1 MLKKVY
7 LVARLEDGGIIYAT
21 DNFDKIFPVI
31 EKQLEELENYFSDV
45 YYPTLKEQQALESW
59 AKLSYPYY
67 SQTLYGEDFIVMR
80 VICE

>member
-7 LVARLEDGGIIYAT
+7 LVARLEDGEIIYAT
-21 DNFDKIFPVI
+21 DNFDKIIPVI
-31 EKQLEELENYFSDV
+31 EKELEELENYFSDI